1 MLSTVEDDRSL
12 LSGFELAISL
22 VVALPLPLEEHS
34 SASPAIAPSSEEL
47 QRLYTGEGWE
57 YVDLEERGDVYSDD
71 DDGEGIDAEEAE
83 AGPQG
88 ILRLREA
95 LETHTWPGLRRKD
108 RRVKLASS
116 NVERSIPSPLQNT
129 VDDDEATERALAA
142 LRLDQAAVDTAGTAE
157 PTRQDEELADAFL
170 KRILA
175 SQSAISMSLEQNTNM
190 RADKSQQSMQDELER
205 FLESE
210 DVGWPHYT
218 AQTLGDA
225 AEADEEAWGP
235 AGDQAGLPSQPAF
248 DDDFSSFVT
257 GAEQN
262 GQDKGSH
269 QAPFE
274 EPSDLDEAALLRAME
289 REGDVVDGQAGMD
302 FESTLSAV
310 MGQAER
316 VRSIADPDR
325 RREEAAR
332 VAFALVQQR
341 P

>member
-57 YVDLEERGDVYSDD
+57 YVDLEERGDAYSDD
-71 DDGEGIDAEEAE
+71 DDGEGMDAEEAE
-83 AGPQG
+83 DGPQG
-88 ILRLREA
+88 IFRLREA
-95 LETHTWPGLRRKD
+95 LETHTWPGLRRKA
-108 RRVKLASS
+108 RRTKLASN
-116 NVERSIPSPLQNT
+116 NVERSTPSPLQHT
-129 VDDDEATERALAA
+129 VDDNEATERALAA
-142 LRLDQAAVDTAGTAE
+142 LRLDLAAVDTAGTAE

-170 KRILA
+170 QRILA
-175 SQSAISMSLEQNTNM
+175 SQSAISTSLEQ
-190 RADKSQQSMQDELER
+190 DDIVGGGKSRQSMQDELER

-210 DVGWPHYT
+210 DVAWPHSA

-235 AGDQAGLPSQPAF
+235 AGDQARRPSQLAF

-262 GQDKGSH
+262 GKDKGSH
-269 QAPFE
+269 QASFE
-274 EPSDLDEAALLRAME
+274 EQSDLDEAALLRALE
-289 REGDVVDGQAGMD
+289 REDGVVDGQAGMD

-316 VRSIADPDR
+316 VRSIADPNR

-332 VAFALVQQR
+332 VALALVQQR